1 MTNRRG
7 RGPEPDD
14 DHTNLSQD
22 DVERRLDGGAG
33 LGGPVAERV
42 PAVTPT
48 PAPRRPR
55 ARGGAVLWRDV
66 LLVLVLL
73 GFLGAGAQFVLN
85 PASSVSSPGPGSS
98 TVALA
103 SPASSPPLTATVA
116 VPIASATEPAL
127 PSDVI
132 GSLLPEE
139 PSPPSA
145 APSPT
150 PSPVVTPTPGPGA
163 TPKPTPAP
171 TANLVISVLPMA
183 ATGGNDVAA
192 DWQIA
197 VSGAN
202 PSKTSFA
209 GSQSGTAIK
218 VTAGKKYSIATTPA
232 TPGGYTQS
240 FSGNCTGPLAAGAQ
254 AQCTI
259 TETEKPERL
268 TVYVLGLPHASDVT
282 VTMSGS
288 GQPSLP
294 QTFQGDAGGTRVA
307 LWSNRAFT
315 VSASD
320 AAGYVQSTSGACA
333 GSLQEG
339 EITQCTF
346 IYSVPPPAPSQ
357 GVLLPLLLPFLG
369 LRSLQWR
376 ARRRRRAVI

>member
-139 PSPPSA
+139 SSPPSA

-150 PSPVVTPTPGPGA
+150 PLPVVTPTPGPGA
-163 TPKPTPAP
+163 TPKPTAAP
-171 TANLVISVLPMA
+171 TANLVISVSVVPL
-183 ATGGNDVAA
+183 TGGNDLAG

-197 VSGAN
+197 VNGAN
-202 PSKTSFA
+202 PSKSSFA
-209 GSQSGTAIK
+209 GSPSGTALK

-232 TPGGYTQS
+232 TPGGYTERFGGS
-240 FSGNCTGPLAAGAQ
+240 CTGPLAAGVQ

-259 TETEKPERL
+259 TETENPERL
-268 TVYVLGLPHASDVT
+268 TVYVLGLPHAADVT
-282 VTMSGS
+282 VTISGS
-288 GQPSLP
+288 AQPSQSQFP
-294 QTFQGDAGGTRVA
+294 GDAGGTRVTMR
-307 LWSNRAFT
+307 SNSAFT

-320 AAGYVQSTSGACA
+320 ATGYVQSTSGACA